1 MAHPPIDSQITFLYT
16 DDLAQTAQF
25 YEEVM
30 GLQLKLD
37 QGACRI
43 YQVSRD
49 GYLGFCRR
57 SAASPSSQ
65 EPTHVIL
72 TIVTSDVD
80 GWHRHLLE
88 HGVSDSHRE
97 VGRRLGLGRIVRLA
111 GTAHGKLCHS
121 HGVDPV
127 KLASDARIGPL
138 DATQSG
144 ANVPQTLFGECPL
157 RFGHWSHSSW
167 PLLQACYSG
176 FSAALALVSPDRY
189 RAQSSRTAGLNL
201 VHDR

>member
-43 YQVSRD
+43 YQVSGD

-57 SAASPSSQ
+57 SAASSSSQ

-88 HGVSDSHRE
+88 HDV
-97 VGRRLGLGRIVRLA
+97 LA
-111 GTAHGKLCHS
+111 EKPPTINPEFNIYHCFLR
-121 HGVDPV
+121 DPN
-127 KLASDARIGPL
+127 GY
-138 DATQSG
+138 
-144 ANVPQTLFGECPL
+144 
-157 RFGHWSHSSW
+157 
-167 PLLQACYSG
+167 LLEIQQ
-176 FSAALALVSPDRY
+176 FL
-189 RAQSSRTAGLNL
+189 
-201 VHDR
+201 HEF